1 MAKRIKVRPG
11 KTQSKAGFVVGII
24 FCLIGLVVVVPI
36 FGPFGLLWTAAA
48 GWITYSNYRNGFTDR
63 PISNQV
69 IEIEDDG
76 KSVTATSDPFADFHS
91 TYERD
96 EETEVE
102 DVESRLR
109 KLQSLY
115 QQELIT
121 KEEYEKK
128 RQEILSKQLVG
139 DNING

>member
-1 MAKRIKVRPG
+1 MAKKKIKVRPG
-11 KTQSKAGFVVGII
+11 KTQSRFGFIFGII
-24 FCLIGLVVVVPI
+24 FCLIGLVVVVPV

-48 GWITYSNYRNGFTDR
+48 GWITYSHYRNGFTDR
-63 PISNQV
+63 PISNRV

-76 KSVTATSDPFADFHS
+76 MSTTVTSDPFADFHS
-91 TYERD
+91 TYERN
-96 EETEVE
+96 EAAEAE

-121 KEEYEKK
+121 EAEYEKK
-128 RQEILSKQLVG
+128 KQEILEE
-139 DNING
+139 I

>member
-1 MAKRIKVRPG
+1 MAKKIKVRPG

-24 FCLIGLVVVVPI
+24 FCLIGLVVVVPV
-36 FGPFGLLWTAAA
+36 FGLFGLLWTAAA

-76 KSVTATSDPFADFHS
+76 VSATVKTGFFEDVAD
-91 TYERD
+91 TLNEAAA
-96 EETEVE
+96 EEN
-102 DVESRLR
+102 DVESRMR

-128 RQEILSKQLVG
+128 RQEILDRL
-139 DNING
+139 

>member
-1 MAKRIKVRPG
+1 MAKKKIKVRPG
-11 KTQSKAGFVVGII
+11 KTQSRFGFIFGII
-24 FCLIGLVVVVPI
+24 FCLIGLVVVVPV

-48 GWITYSNYRNGFTDR
+48 GWITYSHYRNGFTDR
-63 PISNQV
+63 PISDRV

-76 KSVTATSDPFADFHS
+76 MSTTVTSDPFADFHS
-91 TYERD
+91 AYERSA
-96 EETEVE
+96 ESAGE

-121 KEEYEKK
+121 EEEYEKK
-128 RQEILSKQLVG
+128 KQEILEE
-139 DNING
+139 I

>member
-1 MAKRIKVRPG
+1 MAKKIKVRPG

-24 FCLIGLVVVVPI
+24 FCFIGLVVVVPV
-36 FGPFGLLWTAAA
+36 FGPFGLIWTGMA
-48 GWITYSNYRNGFTDR
+48 GWIAYINYRNGFTDK

-76 KSVTATSDPFADFHS
+76 KSVTVTSDPFADFHS
-91 TYERD
+91 TYERN

-128 RQEILSKQLVG
+128 RQEILDRL
-139 DNING
+139 

>member
-1 MAKRIKVRPG
+1 MAKRMKVRPG

-76 KSVTATSDPFADFHS
+76 ASATARNGFFEDVAD
-91 TYERD
+91 TLNEAAA
-96 EETEVE
+96 EEN
-102 DVESRLR
+102 DVESRMR

-121 KEEYEKK
+121 EEEYEKK
-128 RQEILSKQLVG
+128 RQEILDRL
-139 DNING
+139 

>member
-1 MAKRIKVRPG
+1 MAKKIKVRPG
-11 KTQSKAGFVVGII
+11 KTQSKFGFVFGIF
-24 FCLIGLVVVVPI
+24 FCLIGLVVVVPV

-48 GWITYSNYRNGFTDR
+48 GWITYINYRNGFTDK

-76 KSVTATSDPFADFHS
+76 GSVTVKKGFFEDVTDTLNEAVA
-91 TYERD
+91 
-96 EETEVE
+96 EEQ

-109 KLQSLY
+109 TLQSLY

-121 KEEYEKK
+121 EEEYQRK
-128 RQEILSKQLVG
+128 RQEILAE
-139 DNING
+139 I

>member
-1 MAKRIKVRPG
+1 MAKKIKVRPG

-24 FCLIGLVVVVPI
+24 FCFIGLVVVVPV
-36 FGPFGLLWTAAA
+36 FGPFGLIWTGMA
-48 GWITYSNYRNGFTDR
+48 GWIAYINYRNGFTDK

-91 TYERD
+91 TYERN

-128 RQEILSKQLVG
+128 RQEILDRL
-139 DNING
+139 